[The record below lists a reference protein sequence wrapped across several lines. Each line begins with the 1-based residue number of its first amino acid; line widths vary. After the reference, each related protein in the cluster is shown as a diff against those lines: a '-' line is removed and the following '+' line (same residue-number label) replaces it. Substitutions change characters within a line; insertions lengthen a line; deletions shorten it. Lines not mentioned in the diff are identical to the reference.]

1 MLECWHLAPD
11 HRPTFSA
18 VVARL
23 EALLQTSQDY
33 LDLGDSEAEPP
44 DIEPDSE
51 TAFMAGAA
59 VPVVH
64 REDQYLEPLAG
75 PILYTHTGPTQHQ
88 AAALTL
94 ETQTKVCPRG
104 GSTSSLAYQAVL
116 FKDQDL

>member
-33 LDLGDSEAEPP
+33 LDLGDTELADTEA
-44 DIEPDSE
+44 DSE

-75 PILYTHTGPTQHQ
+75 PILYTQHQ
-88 AAALTL
+88 AAASTS
-94 ETQTKVCPRG
+94 ETQTKVCPLVD
-104 GSTSSLAYQAVL
+104 SSSSLAYQAVL

>member
-33 LDLGDSEAEPP
+33 LDLEDTEPDEPP
-44 DIEPDSE
+44 HTDADSE

-75 PILYTHTGPTQHQ
+75 PILYTQHQ
-88 AAALTL
+88 AAASTS
-94 ETQTKVCPRG
+94 ETQTKVCPLVD
-104 GSTSSLAYQAVL
+104 SSSSLAYQAVL

>member
-75 PILYTHTGPTQHQ
+75 PILHTQHQ